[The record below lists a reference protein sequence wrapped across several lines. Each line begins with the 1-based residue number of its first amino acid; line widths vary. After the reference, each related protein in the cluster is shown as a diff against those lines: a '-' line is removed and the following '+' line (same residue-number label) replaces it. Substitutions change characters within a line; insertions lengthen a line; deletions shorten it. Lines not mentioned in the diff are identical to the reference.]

1 MIKIVSVEEM
11 RGIEKAADAGGL
23 SYDQMMENAGRAVA
37 QAIQDRVHDLAGKR
51 VAILVGPGNNG
62 GDGLVAGHY
71 LAQASAQVAAY
82 LVKPRPA
89 DDRNLVRIR
98 ESGALVA
105 LASED
110 QRSRVLKNLA
120 ASSDVLI
127 DAVLGTGFHLPL
139 SGAPK
144 EVLEE
149 VKAAMD
155 KRPRPA
161 FIAAVDCP
169 SGVDCDSGDRAD
181 EVLTAN
187 LTVTLAA
194 AKRGLLIFPAAGA
207 VGELVVADIG
217 IPAGQKELSSVDV
230 DMATPSQVRPWLP
243 VRAKDAHKGT
253 FGRAIVVGGSVNYP
267 GSVALAAEAAYRV
280 GAGLVTL
287 AAPSSLQAALAGLLP
302 EATWILLPSEMGA
315 IAVDAAGIV
324 REEMANAQAM
334 LIGPG
339 FGLDPSTEAFVA
351 RLLGLEA
358 APHAGIGFVHER
370 GVPPSES
377 DVAPASVWDADGLKL
392 LARLPEWWRALPKET
407 VLTPHPGE
415 MAVMT
420 GEDKQAIQKDRVG
433 CAQHW
438 SKTWGQVVV
447 LKGAHTVVAAADG
460 RTTVLPFATAAL
472 ARAGTGDVLAGA
484 IVGLRAQGVGAYE
497 SAVLGGFLHGR
508 AGELAAETLGT
519 TASVLAGDVVEALAM
534 AIAELEA
541 LPAGS

>member
-1 MIKIVSVEEM
+1 
-11 RGIEKAADAGGL
+11 
-23 SYDQMMENAGRAVA
+23 
-37 QAIQDRVHDLAGKR
+37 
-51 VAILVGPGNNG
+51 
-62 GDGLVAGHY
+62 
-71 LAQASAQVAAY
+71 
-82 LVKPRPA
+82 
-89 DDRNLVRIR
+89 
-98 ESGALVA
+98 
-105 LASED
+105 
-110 QRSRVLKNLA
+110 
-120 ASSDVLI
+120 
-127 DAVLGTGFHLPL
+127 
-139 SGAPK
+139 
-144 EVLEE
+144 
-149 VKAAMD
+149 
-155 KRPRPA
+155 
-161 FIAAVDCP
+161 
-169 SGVDCDSGDRAD
+169 
-181 EVLTAN
+181 
-187 LTVTLAA
+187 
-194 AKRGLLIFPAAGA
+194 
-207 VGELVVADIG
+207 
-217 IPAGQKELSSVDV
+217 
-230 DMATPSQVRPWLP
+230 
-243 VRAKDAHKGT
+243 
-253 FGRAIVVGGSVNYP
+253 
-267 GSVALAAEAAYRV
+267 
-280 GAGLVTL
+280 
-287 AAPSSLQAALAGLLP
+287 
-302 EATWILLPSEMGA
+302 MGA